1 MEKDLFFNREKAR
14 PQGMH
19 GTDVT
24 GFLAAKKN
32 NKFGID
38 GVANNVKIYGYAYK
52 GNIPDYN
59 PVSIMDIKYWNAKM
73 LAKGVKVINIS
84 SGNTK
89 LLVAAQNGVA
99 RAKKALKE
107 VSESLSTFYG
117 KYIDAGYE
125 FVVVKSAGNENGMQ
139 FIYCTE
145 SKG

>member
-1 MEKDLFFNREKAR
+1 MQSLTSIFPLSFFAELVDIIPFEFLQSKKHRTKA
-14 PQGMH
+14 QQ
-19 GTDVT
+19 
-24 GFLAAKKN
+24 N

-38 GVANNVKIYGYAYK
+38 GVAKNVKIYGYAYK

-99 RAKKALKE
+99 RAKKSIKR
-107 VSESLSTFYG
+107 SF
-117 KYIDAGYE
+117 
-125 FVVVKSAGNENGMQ
+125 
-139 FIYCTE
+139 
-145 SKG
+145 